1 MKKLALIL
9 AVLMVLPT
17 AAFGMQMMNNSS
29 LDSITGQSGVSIV
42 FDDVEMFINI
52 DKMGY
57 VDTDGFNTQ
66 TFIGTNALTQST
78 NGGALYITDFQ
89 LDTLKINAIVTGST
103 TSGGTWDLK
112 SATSGN
118 IDLQYD
124 YASTATIQKVG
135 SYYSGNLKGLEN
147 YTSWNPFAASGGS
160 KYAAKALTI
169 DVTADLPVTSEAF
182 QANTGNTAVHIGGVL
197 IGLPTVEIS
206 VSDLVFTPTFTDIAG
221 GSYCFNSN
229 DSYGTIVIQGITAAV
244 LNGWVEISPY

>member
-52 DKMGY
+52 DKIGY
-57 VDTDGFNTQ
+57 VDTDGFNST
-66 TFIGTNALTQST
+66 TFIGTNAAST
-78 NGGALYITDFQ
+78 SSNGGALYIENFQ
-89 LDTLKINAIVTGST
+89 LDTLKINAIVGGT
-103 TSGGTWDLK
+103 TVSGGVWNLGSP
-112 SATSGN
+112 SASN
-118 IDLQYD
+118 IDLQYN
-124 YASTATIQKVG
+124 YADTTTIQAVG
-135 SYYSGNLKGLEN
+135 SYYSGNKKGLEN
-147 YTSWNPFAASGGS
+147 YDAWNALNPNRFTS
-160 KYAAKALTI
+160 KALTI
-169 DVTADLPVTSEAF
+169 DVTADLPVTSEAMTY
-182 QANTGNTAVHIGGVL
+182 NTNSALGQLHVGGVL

-221 GSYCFNSN
+221 GSYCFNSGK
-229 DSYGTIVIQGITAAV
+229 DYGTIVIQGITAAV